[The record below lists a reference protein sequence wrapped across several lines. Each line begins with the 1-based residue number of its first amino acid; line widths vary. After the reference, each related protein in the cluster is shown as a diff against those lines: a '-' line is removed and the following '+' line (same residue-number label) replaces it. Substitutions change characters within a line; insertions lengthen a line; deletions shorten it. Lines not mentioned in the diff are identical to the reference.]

1 MTTDPLS
8 GDPNSIKRLAQQLTN
23 RSRSIEA
30 GARKATRASN
40 TADGW
45 SGESKQRFTA
55 TAATLPDAATRIRGR
70 VDAAA
75 TVLNTYADQVRQ
87 IQDEAQRIQTAQKNN
102 AEDIAHNASSVKKAS
117 KAARADD
124 ASDSDRAA
132 LRRLESSGDDLSSTQ
147 ARLSAQWTELVARR
161 QSADRTAASGL
172 SGETVIGN
180 TVSYAASMPGMS
192 DKDFLAALTT
202 MAPEQLAALHKQI
215 ESRLATM
222 APDVVQE
229 WWNSMGGRGTAGKH
243 SAAQDALI
251 TALPATIGNLNGV
264 AYWARDQ
271 ANRISAQRAYS
282 GAAADL
288 ADGKKVLAGAIGRSA
303 TAAAEREVQAAQKRL
318 DALKNFLAGARTPLA
333 TGVDLPRQV
342 VSFSAGPPPLGAVS
356 VGDLD
361 TADNVSY
368 LIPGM
373 GTSLQDTTILMR
385 AGSNVIAAQR
395 QMAGGD
401 NTALV
406 SWIGYDAPPD
416 FTKTGDPSVFLNSDA
431 ASGAQKLAN
440 DLEGLRHT
448 RPDVTLNVIAHSYGS
463 TTASLALHEAADLGV
478 NSFVTLGSAG
488 IPRQVPDAAATH
500 AAHMYAAQ
508 ADERWNVAEIGR
520 KMSYPERADP
530 NEGFGATSIDAG
542 SVDGSPRVNVHDMF
556 VNPSADPGGDHG
568 YLDADTNSLL
578 ETAKATLR

>member
-1 MTTDPLS
+1 VTADPLS
-8 GDPNSIKRLAQQLTN
+8 GDPGSIKRLAQQLTN

-55 TAATLPDAATRIRGR
+55 TAATLPDAATRIRGW

-75 TVLNTYADQVRQ
+75 TVLNTYAEQVRQ

-102 AEDIAHNASSVKKAS
+102 AEDIAQNASSVEKAS

-180 TVSYAASMPGMS
+180 TVSFAASMPGMS
-192 DKDFLAALTT
+192 DEDFLAALTT

-271 ANRISAQRAYS
+271 ANRISAERAFS
-282 GAAADL
+282 RAQSALDDAKAAVKSV
-288 ADGKKVLAGAIGRSA
+288 GRAGAVEAQR
-303 TAAAEREVQAAQKRL
+303 RLVAAQQEF
-318 DALKNFLAGARTPLA
+318 DALKNLLAGSRTKL
-333 TGVDLPRQV
+333 DLIEEVPRQM
-342 VSFSAGPPPLGAVS
+342 VSFHPGRPPLGAFS

-361 TADNVSY
+361 TADGVSF
-368 LIPGM
+368 LVPGM
-373 GTSLQDTTILMR
+373 GSSLADTTQYMR
-385 AGSNVIAAQR
+385 AGANVLGTQQ
-395 QMAGGD
+395 QMPGGS
-401 NTALV
+401 NTAIV
-406 SWIGYDAPPD
+406 AWFGYEAPPNAL
-416 FTKTGDPSVFLNSDA
+416 TTGDLGVLGERYADAGAPRLAADLSGFRAVRSDA
-431 ASGAQKLAN
+431 Q
-440 DLEGLRHT
+440 
-448 RPDVTLNVIAHSYGS
+448 LNVIAHSYGS
-463 TTASLALHEAADLGV
+463 TMASLALAQSPKV
-478 NSFVTLGSAG
+478 NVHSFVTLGSAG
-488 IPRQVPDAAATH
+488 IPGSVPDAAATH
-500 AAHMYAAQ
+500 ADHMYAAQ
-508 ADERWNVAEIGR
+508 AAEKGDTAFIGR
-520 KMSYPERADP
+520 KYSVPHRYDPAD
-530 NEGFGATSIDAG
+530 GFDGASRMTTNG
-542 SVDGSPRVNVHDMF
+542 PHRVNIHGLMAPEGSSDR
-556 VNPSADPGGDHG
+556 G
-568 YLDADTNSLL
+568 YLDVGTPTLA
-578 ETAKATLR
+578 ETAKVTRP

>member
-1 MTTDPLS
+1 VTADPLS
-8 GDPNSIKRLAQQLTN
+8 GDPGSIKRLAQQLTN

-30 GARKATRASN
+30 GARKATGASN

-180 TVSYAASMPGMS
+180 TVSFAASMPGMS

-229 WWNSMGGRGTAGKH
+229 WWNSMGGCGTAGKH

-271 ANRISAQRAYS
+271 ANRISAQRAEADAAVKLEQARRARDMSLGGPRALQAQIDLDAAQKLYDALHNFNA
-282 GAAADL
+282 GARTGLNLVDPLPRQMVSFHPGSPPLGAFAVGDLDHAASVSFLVPGMGSSL
-288 ADGKKVLAGAIGRSA
+288 ADTTQYMRTGSN
-303 TAAAEREVQAAQKRL
+303 VQAAQQRL
-318 DALKNFLAGARTPLA
+318 
-333 TGVDLPRQV
+333 
-342 VSFSAGPPPLGAVS
+342 PPPAQP
-356 VGDLD
+356 
-361 TADNVSY
+361 TAMV
-368 LIPGM
+368 
-373 GTSLQDTTILMR
+373 T
-385 AGSNVIAAQR
+385 
-395 QMAGGD
+395 
-401 NTALV
+401 
-406 SWIGYDAPPD
+406 WIGYEAPPNAL
-416 FTKTGDPSVFLNSDA
+416 TTGDISVFHQGYA
-431 ASGAQKLAN
+431 ERGAPSFAGDLA
-440 DLEGLRHT
+440 GLRAS
-448 RPDVTLNVIAHSYGS
+448 RPDVQMNVVAHSYGS
-463 TTASLALHEAADLGV
+463 TMASLALADNPSVGV
-478 NSFVTLGSAG
+478 KSFVTLGSAG
-488 IPRQVPDAAATH
+488 IHSSVPDAHATH
-500 AAHMYAAQ
+500 AGHMYAAQ
-508 ADERWNVAEIGR
+508 ADERNDVAWIGR
-520 KMSYPERADP
+520 TFSSPHRADP
-530 NEGFGATSIDAG
+530 TENFGATRIATGGGSPVNIHDLSAPAG
-542 SVDGSPRVNVHDMF
+542 S
-556 VNPSADPGGDHG
+556 GDFG
-568 YLDADTNSLL
+568 YLDSGTQSLAA
-578 ETAKATLR
+578 TARVTLP